1 MKFVIII
8 FNGFAMASCFFA
20 SMLNIKLYL
29 AGVSGV
35 VEFITWFF
43 IYLIVGII
51 FAIDSKF
58 KSKNMTPAES
68 SLFLFAGM
76 WAIIYPTIEYQE
88 FSSFFDITVGQLQS
102 LL

>member
-1 MKFVIII
+1 
-8 FNGFAMASCFFA
+8 
-20 SMLNIKLYL
+20 
-29 AGVSGV
+29 
-35 VEFITWFF
+35 
-43 IYLIVGII
+43 
-51 FAIDSKF
+51 
-58 KSKNMTPAES
+58 MTPAES